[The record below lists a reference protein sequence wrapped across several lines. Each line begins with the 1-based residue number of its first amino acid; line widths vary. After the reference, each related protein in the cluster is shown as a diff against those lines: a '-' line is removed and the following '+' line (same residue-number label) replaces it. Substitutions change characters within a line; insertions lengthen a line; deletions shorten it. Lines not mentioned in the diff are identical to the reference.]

1 MTLYS
6 LANLRPLLVI
16 ISLLVLF
23 HEGQK
28 DINPNTD
35 PELFQVTGSTI

>member
-23 HEGQK
+23 HQGQK
-28 DINPNTD
+28 DVNSNTD
-35 PELFQVTGSTI
+35 PELIQVTGSTM